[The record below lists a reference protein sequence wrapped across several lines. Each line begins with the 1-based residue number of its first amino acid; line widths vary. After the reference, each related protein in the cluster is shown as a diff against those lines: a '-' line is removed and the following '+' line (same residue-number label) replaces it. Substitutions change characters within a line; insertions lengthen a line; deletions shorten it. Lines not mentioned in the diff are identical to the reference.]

1 MFFSHSKIF
10 LLNIMF
16 LFFFLYLSF
25 TSNQHMFMWDMC
37 WARVLLRG
45 ILAASKWALISFY
58 IFLSLAN
65 NLIPK
70 KKGKHY
76 YFYLGI
82 RCPPG
87 AGSSYFM
94 IFIYT
99 NANFLALIFS
109 YLANNLIP
117 KKNKKTV
124 SIISTWELGAHQAP
138 VPSILWYKC

>member
-1 MFFSHSKIF
+1 M
-10 LLNIMF
+10 
-16 LFFFLYLSF
+16 
-25 TSNQHMFMWDMC
+25 Q
-37 WARVLLRG
+37 G

-65 NLIPK
+65 NLIPEK
-70 KKGKHY
+70 KNGKH

-94 IFIYT
+94 TFIYT
-99 NANFLALIFS
+99 NANVLILIFS

-117 KKNKKTV
+117 EKR
-124 SIISTWELGAHQAP
+124 
-138 VPSILWYKC
+138 